1 MDSIFKDREVEI
13 NPTVLIRENNK
24 SKNDF
29 TFYRKQLFGVYYRVT
44 PKTSKEIFFIQGLA
58 KNSVLFT
65 PDVGDG
71 LILAPSCLKHVQ

>member
-13 NPTVLIRENNK
+13 NPTILIREDNK

>member
-1 MDSIFKDREVEI
+1 MVLKTVYNRIIFFFI
-13 NPTVLIRENNK
+13 I
-24 SKNDF
+24 KNDF

-71 LILAPSCLKHVQ
+71 LIVAPSCLKHVQ

>member
-1 MDSIFKDREVEI
+1 MESIFKDREVEI
-13 NPTVLIRENNK
+13 NPTVLIREDDK

-44 PKTSKEIFFIQGLA
+44 PKTPKEIFFIQRLT

-65 PDVGDG
+65 PDAGDG
-71 LILAPSCLKHVQ
+71 LIVAPSCFKHLK